1 MSHLLTARHFLLQ
14 FLACPITKITTWKHG
29 LSQKAITLGT
39 TLEVPLVMR
48 KDNTNIRKM
57 IQLSRDMLILADEG
71 QAAAED
77 DGCRLLF
84 GIVQDCA
91 YKIRLEAEREQ
102 RGHQRNGLWE
112 EP

>member
-1 MSHLLTARHFLLQ
+1 MQ
-14 FLACPITKITTWKHG
+14 D
-29 LSQKAITLGT
+29 
-39 TLEVPLVMR
+39 
-48 KDNTNIRKM
+48 DNANIRKV

-71 QAAAED
+71 QAAAAD

-102 RGHQRNGLWE
+102 RSHLHNGCRE

>member
-1 MSHLLTARHFLLQ
+1 
-14 FLACPITKITTWKHG
+14 
-29 LSQKAITLGT
+29 
-39 TLEVPLVMR
+39 MR
-48 KDNTNIRKM
+48 DNDANIRKV

-91 YKIRLEAEREQ
+91 YKIRMEAEREQ
-102 RGHQRNGLWE
+102 RAHQRKNYGIDE
-112 EP
+112 